1 VLIYLYYTT
10 NPQADLCNKAVFTP
24 KIFEAKKKEIN
35 AKLK

>member
-1 VLIYLYYTT
+1 VE
-10 NPQADLCNKAVFTP
+10 NKNLERFSNGFVVFTP